1 MSATSSKRTTRRRNN
16 FSVSKRK
23 GITHEQKLTL
33 YLNDDL
39 AMENAAVQRLQS
51 RIKQTKIYGAV
62 KLRLLSTF
70 YQELNN
76 VYFRL

>member
-39 AMENAAVQRLQS
+39 AMENAAV
-51 RIKQTKIYGAV
+51 
-62 KLRLLSTF
+62 
-70 YQELNN
+70 
-76 VYFRL
+76 